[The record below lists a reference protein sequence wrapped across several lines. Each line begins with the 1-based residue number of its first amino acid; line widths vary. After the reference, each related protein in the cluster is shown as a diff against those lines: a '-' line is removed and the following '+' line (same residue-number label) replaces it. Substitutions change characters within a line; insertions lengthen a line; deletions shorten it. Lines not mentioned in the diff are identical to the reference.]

1 MVLFCVPRLRLTST
15 ELSRLFLLFPSWG
28 VFSLVWTLFR
38 EPQERGVLTE
48 ALAFIKQ

>member
-1 MVLFCVPRLRLTST
+1 MALFCVPSLHLTST